1 MAGQTKML
9 IITSDEDI
17 IRRFSLDKTKNTH
30 IIDLRNDNQGT
41 SIKKVNKNISD
52 LAFFAGLSQLVCILY
67 LYKSLKLKTFICRIQ
82 AVIKYTNVHLIHLII
97 VDQNQLKD
105 QRNRLILFVVFVV
118 IVRLDLI
125 MMFFHVLHVKRF
137 FVEMVIKNG
146 LV

>member
-17 IRRFSLDKTKNTH
+17 IRQFSLNKTKNTH

-41 SIKKVNKNISD
+41 SIKKVNKNIND

-82 AVIKYTNVHLIHLII
+82 VVIKYTNVHLIHLII
-97 VDQNQLKD
+97 VDQNQLKHEE
-105 QRNRLILFVVFVV
+105 NPLI
-118 IVRLDLI
+118 
-125 MMFFHVLHVKRF
+125 
-137 FVEMVIKNG
+137 
-146 LV
+146 